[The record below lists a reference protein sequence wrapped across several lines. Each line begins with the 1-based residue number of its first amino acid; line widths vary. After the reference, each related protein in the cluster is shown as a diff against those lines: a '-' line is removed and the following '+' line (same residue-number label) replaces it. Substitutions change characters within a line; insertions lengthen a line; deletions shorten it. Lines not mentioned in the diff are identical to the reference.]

1 MCTYQQVDA
10 PFFEAAQAFGEQ
22 DERKDLCL
30 ANLNVAHTLY
40 SPKEGLVELPELGCS
55 GRKIRICY
63 LIRSVEAKEDRA
75 WPWQLRQAAVYHWFD
90 VETGRS

>member
-1 MCTYQQVDA
+1 VCTYQQVDA

-55 GRKIRICY
+55 GRKIRISI
-63 LIRSVEAKEDRA
+63 L
-75 WPWQLRQAAVYHWFD
+75 
-90 VETGRS
+90 